1 VRGAVR
7 FGTERLVRRFV
18 VKPEQ
23 IEGKRVTFGPGES
36 RHLGRVLRLGP
47 GDLVL
52 ASDGSGHQHTVRLE
66 TIRPIATGII
76 LETTR
81 STTESPLG
89 LTLIQGIPKGDKME
103 TIVRVAT
110 ELGVTRVMP
119 AITARTVVTLESSR
133 WPARTQRWQRVAAEA
148 AKQCGRAVI
157 PEVSPTAP
165 LTTVVG
171 KLTSPDLRICL
182 WEGEHRPLDEAL
194 TGFGGAAARSI
205 AVIIGP
211 EGGLAPE
218 EVQWV
223 RNRGWMVT
231 GLGPRILRTETA
243 GPAVLAV
250 LQAMFGDLSRYPM
263 SSHK

>member
-1 VRGAVR
+1 
-7 FGTERLVRRFV
+7 VRRFV
-18 VKPEQ
+18 ITSEQ
-23 IEGKRVTFGPGES
+23 IEGKRVTFSAEES

-47 GDLVL
+47 GDVVL

-66 TIRPIATGII
+66 TIRPLAIGII
-76 LETTR
+76 VETAR
-81 STTESPLG
+81 STTESPLDF
-89 LTLIQGIPKGDKME
+89 TLIQGIPKGDKME

-110 ELGVTRVMP
+110 ELGATRVMP

-133 WPARTQRWQRVAAEA
+133 WPARTQRWQRVAAQA

-171 KLTSPDLRICL
+171 RLASPELGLCL
-182 WEGEHRPLDEAL
+182 WEDERRPLDEVL
-194 TGFGGAAARSI
+194 TGFGASARSI

-223 RNRGWMVT
+223 RSRGWMVA
-231 GLGPRILRTETA
+231 GLGPRTLRTETA
-243 GPAVLAV
+243 GPAVLAI
-250 LQAMFGDLSRYPM
+250 LQAMFGDLSRSPV